1 MNKTIHS
8 WNFLLKGTFHMS
20 VLYVTTNTVY
30 NSIIVD
36 ISSASTTRFQG
47 RVLKALTVSNDAVI
61 TILTSDTMDATRAR
75 ICRIES
81 TVLTESIL
89 PW

>member
-36 ISSASTTRFQG
+36 ISSASTRFQG
-47 RVLKALTVSNDAVI
+47 RVLKALTVSNDTVI
-61 TILTSDTMDATRAR
+61 TILSSDTMDATRAR